1 MKKLLLL
8 IVFIPTILLGQK
20 TEDESKAL
28 NLHNQARI
36 AVGVAP
42 LEWSNNLEKQALNYA
57 RYLARKN
64 KFKHSKTNHGE
75 NLYKAWGRIGK
86 NHKHFD
92 NPLYDASAAWYAE
105 KKHYRYSKIR
115 KFRFSTKMIGHYTQM
130 VWSKTKHVG
139 IASAKSKDGTVYVV
153 ARYSPAGNYIGE
165 HPY

>member
-1 MKKLLLL
+1 M
-8 IVFIPTILLGQK
+8 LGQK
-20 TEDESKAL
+20 KI
-28 NLHNQARI
+28 R
-36 AVGVAP
+36 
-42 LEWSNNLEKQALNYA
+42 
-57 RYLARKN
+57 RYQKV
-64 KFKHSKTNHGE
+64 
-75 NLYKAWGRIGK
+75 IK

-115 KFRFSTKMIGHYTQM
+115 RFRLSAKMIGHYTQM